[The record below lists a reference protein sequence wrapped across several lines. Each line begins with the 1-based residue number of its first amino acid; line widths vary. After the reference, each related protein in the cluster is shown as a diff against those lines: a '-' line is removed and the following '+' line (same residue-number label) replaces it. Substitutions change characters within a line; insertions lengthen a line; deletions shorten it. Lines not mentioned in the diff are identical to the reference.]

1 MKVAFYKGT
10 LPGWRGWIS
19 RLVRFA
25 DRGAYSH
32 CEVVFS
38 DGLCASASW
47 LDGGVRF
54 KQINFKPG
62 HWDFVDISAD
72 AAEEARVRKWFTE
85 RTGCHYDLPGS
96 FGVVFRVFPQSAG
109 RYFCSE
115 AAAAALGLPEA
126 WRIGPNL
133 LAAFLEKLQAQEK
146 AV

>member
-10 LPGWRGWIS
+10 LPGWRGWMS

-72 AAEEARVRKWFTE
+72 VEEEARVRKWFAE
-85 RTGCHYDLPGS
+85 HTGCRYDLPGS
-96 FGVVFRVFPQSAG
+96 FGVVFRVFPQSAD

-133 LAAFLEKLQAQEK
+133 LAAFLKNAHGKEK